1 MILRSRALTVALGL
15 AITVGVG
22 LRAWMLRGALAT
34 PDADEAMWTLMS
46 RHVLNGEF
54 PAYFWG
60 QAYGGTIEVYLATPF
75 VWAFGGGVTAARVL
89 LLLLGTVAALLVYV
103 VGRRVVGSWRAT
115 VAAAIFW
122 MWPAYTAFKSTRVN
136 GFYLSGQILVLLV
149 LLLVLRLAERP
160 KRVDAVAIGFVLGLA
175 AWQTL
180 QVLPIVLPALAWLA
194 WRRPSAYKLALLAV
208 PGLVLGSLPGLVFNV
223 RHRLWFTWHA
233 PGGGTYPSHLHGFLT
248 AVLPEQLGFRVPFT
262 MKWLVPLPVSLLLV
276 GLAAVGV
283 VYLLVRYPREPVG
296 LLAFTAI
303 VYPFVYAA
311 SPYTW
316 FVSEPGYLFVLAP
329 VIAILVAV
337 PLNSPGVAAGALLVI
352 AFLSVAGMREIS
364 DDMVESRGHPGNVG
378 PLVTE
383 LERRGVSR
391 GISEHWLIYPVIL

>member
-75 VWAFGGGVTAARVL
+75 VWAFGGDVTAARVL

-194 WRRPSAYKLALLAV
+194 WRALRRTSWRCL
-208 PGLVLGSLPGLVFNV
+208 PCRDLCSDRCLGSSSTCDTGCGSRGMAREAARIRRIFMASSQ
-223 RHRLWFTWHA
+223 RSYR
-233 PGGGTYPSHLHGFLT
+233 S
-248 AVLPEQLGFRVPFT
+248 
-262 MKWLVPLPVSLLLV
+262 SL
-276 GLAAVGV
+276 GLAS
-283 VYLLVRYPREPVG
+283 R
-296 LLAFTAI
+296 
-303 VYPFVYAA
+303 
-311 SPYTW
+311 SP
-316 FVSEPGYLFVLAP
+316 
-329 VIAILVAV
+329 
-337 PLNSPGVAAGALLVI
+337 
-352 AFLSVAGMREIS
+352 
-364 DDMVESRGHPGNVG
+364 
-378 PLVTE
+378 
-383 LERRGVSR
+383 
-391 GISEHWLIYPVIL
+391 